1 MPAAIW
7 AECRPLGRRFAP
19 CGPRLSPL
27 GNALNDVGIVDPK
40 VLPAPA
46 MTQATI
52 PIKPARGDGHPAT
65 QQPARTSAMHFVAL
79 RMLTGD
85 RAKYL
90 GLVFAIAFSSFL
102 IAQQVSIFAGLLDRI
117 RSQILDVWDADI
129 WVMDR
134 ATQYIDEVYA
144 LRDEELYRVRSVP
157 GVRWAVP
164 LFKGQPV
171 ARALNGRFRAVILL
185 GVDDSTLTGAPRKMI
200 LGSIENLREPDAVII
215 DLAGYHFLFLGQPP
229 KLGEVLEMNDHRAK
243 VVGIS
248 NASAPFTSFPVMF
261 TRYSLAVN
269 YVGRQRT
276 QMSFVLAK
284 AQPGVSNAEL
294 TRRISKATGLRA
306 VTQDQFGW
314 MTIAYYMEHTG
325 IPVNF
330 GLTVAIGLIVGTVV
344 AGQTFYIFTIENL
357 KQFGALKAIGTTNL
371 RIVGMILLQAML
383 VGLIGY
389 SIGMGMTATFFAITT
404 HQEATR
410 GIVLLWQ
417 TMAGTGAVVLF
428 IVAVASL
435 MSIRKVL
442 KLEAAVVFRG

>member
-1 MPAAIW
+1 MTEATIHIEPVTGPV
-7 AECRPLGRRFAP
+7 RPSR
-19 CGPRLSPL
+19 
-27 GNALNDVGIVDPK
+27 
-40 VLPAPA
+40 APA
-46 MTQATI
+46 SRSRAL
-52 PIKPARGDGHPAT
+52 
-65 QQPARTSAMHFVAL
+65 TSAMHFVAV

-129 WVMDR
+129 WVMDK

-144 LRDEELYRVRSVP
+144 LRDDELYKVRGVP
-157 GVRWAVP
+157 GVQWAVP

-185 GVDDSTLTGAPRKMI
+185 GLDDSTLTGAPRKMI
-200 LGSIENLREPDAVII
+200 LGSIESLREPDAVII
-215 DLAGYHFLFLGQPP
+215 DLAGYHFLFPGQKPALGQ
-229 KLGEVLEMNDHRAK
+229 VLEMNDHRARI
-243 VVGIS
+243 VGICD
-248 NASAPFTSFPVMF
+248 ASAPFTSFPVMF

-269 YVGRQRT
+269 FVGRQRT

-284 AQPGVSNAEL
+284 PQPGVSIAEV
-294 TRRISKATGLRA
+294 TKRIDAATGLRA
-306 VTQDQFGW
+306 VSKDEFGW
-314 MTIAYYMEHTG
+314 MTIGYYMAHTG

-383 VGLIGY
+383 VGTIGY
-389 SIGMGMTATFFAITT
+389 SVGMGMTATFFAFFSR
-404 HQEATR
+404 QEATR

-442 KLEAAVVFRG
+442 KLEAAIVFRG

>member
-1 MPAAIW
+1 
-7 AECRPLGRRFAP
+7 
-19 CGPRLSPL
+19 
-27 GNALNDVGIVDPK
+27 
-40 VLPAPA
+40 
-46 MTQATI
+46 MTEATI
-52 PIKPARGDGHPAT
+52 HIEPVTKPARPSRAPASRP
-65 QQPARTSAMHFVAL
+65 QALTSAMHFVAV

-129 WVMDR
+129 WVMDK

-144 LRDEELYRVRSVP
+144 LRDDELYKVRGVP
-157 GVRWAVP
+157 GVEWAVP

-185 GVDDSTLTGAPRKMI
+185 GLDDSTLTGAPRKMI
-200 LGSIENLREPDAVII
+200 LGSIESLREPDAVII
-215 DLAGYHFLFLGQPP
+215 DLAGYHFLFPGQKPALGR
-229 KLGEVLEMNDHRAK
+229 VLEMNDHRARI
-243 VVGIS
+243 VGICD
-248 NASAPFTSFPVMF
+248 ASAPFTSFPVMF

-269 YVGRQRT
+269 FVGRQRT

-284 AQPGVSNAEL
+284 PRPGVSIGEV
-294 TRRISKATGLRA
+294 TRRIDAATGLRA
-306 VTQDQFGW
+306 VSKDEFGW
-314 MTIAYYMEHTG
+314 MTIGYYMAHTG

-389 SIGMGMTATFFAITT
+389 SVGMGMTGVFFAFFSR
-404 HQEATR
+404 QEATR

-442 KLEAAVVFRG
+442 KLEAAIVFRG

>member
-1 MPAAIW
+1 
-7 AECRPLGRRFAP
+7 
-19 CGPRLSPL
+19 
-27 GNALNDVGIVDPK
+27 
-40 VLPAPA
+40 
-46 MTQATI
+46 MTGTTI
-52 PIKPARGDGHPAT
+52 PIKAPSRVAPPPQQNARPL
-65 QQPARTSAMHFVAL
+65 TSAMHFVAV

-134 ATQYIDEVYA
+134 ATQYVDEIYA
-144 LRDEELYRVRSVP
+144 LRDDELYRVRGVP
-157 GVRWAVP
+157 GVQWAVP

-171 ARALNGRFRAVILL
+171 ARALNGRFRAVILMGL
-185 GVDDSTLTGAPRKMI
+185 DDSTLTGAPRKMI
-200 LGSIENLREPDAVII
+200 LGSIESLREPDAVII
-215 DLAGYHFLFLGQPP
+215 DLAGYHFLFPGKKPALGD
-229 KLGEVLEMNDHRAK
+229 VLEMNDHRARI
-243 VVGIS
+243 VGIS
-248 NASAPFTSFPVMF
+248 DASAPFTSFPVMF

-269 YVGRQRT
+269 YIGRQRT
-276 QMSFVLAK
+276 QMSFILAK
-284 AQPGVSNAEL
+284 AKPGVSIPEV
-294 TRRISKATGLRA
+294 TRRIDQATGLRA
-306 VTQDQFGW
+306 VSRDQFGW
-314 MTIAYYMEHTG
+314 MTIGYYMAHTG

-389 SIGMGMTATFFAITT
+389 SIGMGMTATFFAITVR
-404 HQEATR
+404 QEATR

-417 TMAGTGAVVLF
+417 TMAATAGVVLF
-428 IVAVASL
+428 IVGVASL
-435 MSIRKVL
+435 MSVRKVL